1 MEVNRPQLAILDK
14 LFGLNSW
21 GKNHTDIDDLVKGF
35 PSHVRKDLKKECR
48 KLMREGLIIKKMDRG
63 RLHVY
68 LNLKRREDIYR
79 MLEVPKRD

>member
-1 MEVNRPQLAILDK
+1 MENKLQLAIIDK

-35 PSHVRKDLKKECR
+35 PSHVRKDLKKECK
-48 KLMREGLIIKKMDRG
+48 KLMREGLVIRKTDKG

-68 LNLKRREDIYR
+68 LNSQRREEIYR
-79 MLEVPKRD
+79 LLGVPKRD

>member
-1 MEVNRPQLAILDK
+1 MENKLQLAIIDK

-35 PSHVRKDLKKECR
+35 PSHVRKDLKKEGKR
-48 KLMREGLIIKKMDRG
+48 LMREGLVIRKMDKG

-68 LNLKRREDIYR
+68 LNLRRREEIYR
-79 MLEVPKRD
+79 ILGVPKRD